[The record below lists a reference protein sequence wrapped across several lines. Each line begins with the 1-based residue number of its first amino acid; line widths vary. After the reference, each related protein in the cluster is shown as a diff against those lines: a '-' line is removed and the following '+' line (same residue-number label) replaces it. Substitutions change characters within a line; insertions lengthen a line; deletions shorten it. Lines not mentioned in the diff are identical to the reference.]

1 MHKSRRRLD
10 PGMRIHPRKF
20 FLTLP
25 LLLIPGATLLAQS
38 PDAVSQYFEGKQVV
52 VLLDMPATQ
61 KGVDLKMDRPNPL
74 DANSYGSRIKGAGVA
89 IHNGEAVMVTKVK
102 FKDKSI
108 EFQLGGGGYGTFGDV
123 TVAQSTYKPLEKSDR
138 EKELERQL
146 QDETDPDRRRD
157 LQRELDYVRSKREHD
172 DARNKAI
179 ADHQMAIEN
188 DRIAQA
194 RLQGGSRFNLQY
206 SGKVPPDLTP
216 EQLMTA
222 LAQYI
227 SFTPAAAG
235 PAPGPAPAQ
244 GYAPGPPPPAGGSP
258 DASGLQKGMRIEQVE
273 QLYGAPLTHQESGP
287 QGMITTTNTYA
298 RSNTSVQATFVN
310 GVLVQYSIAVH

>member
-1 MHKSRRRLD
+1 
-10 PGMRIHPRKF
+10 MRFQPREF
-20 FLTLP
+20 FLTLS
-25 LLLIPGATLLAQS
+25 LLLLPTSALLAQS

-52 VLLDMPATQ
+52 VLVDMPATQ

-74 DANSYGSRIKGAGVA
+74 DAGSYGSRLKGAGVA
-89 IHNGEAVMVTKVK
+89 IHNGETVMVTKVK

-108 EFQLGGGGYGTFGDV
+108 EFQLGGGGYGTFGDQ
-123 TVAQSTYKPLEKSDR
+123 TVAQNNYKPAEKSDR

-157 LQRELDYVRSKREHD
+157 LQRELDYVRSKRERD

-179 ADHQMAIEN
+179 ADHQMAIDN

-206 SGKVPPDLTP
+206 AGKVPPDLTP
-216 EQLMTA
+216 QQLMAA
-222 LAQYI
+222 LAPYI
-227 SFTPAAAG
+227 SFSPAQGA
-235 PAPGPAPAQ
+235 PAPTQ
-244 GYAPGPPPPAGGSP
+244 GYAPGPPPPAAGGAP
-258 DASGLQKGMRIEQVE
+258 DASGLQKGMSIEQVE

-298 RSNTSVQATFVN
+298 RSNTSVQASFVN